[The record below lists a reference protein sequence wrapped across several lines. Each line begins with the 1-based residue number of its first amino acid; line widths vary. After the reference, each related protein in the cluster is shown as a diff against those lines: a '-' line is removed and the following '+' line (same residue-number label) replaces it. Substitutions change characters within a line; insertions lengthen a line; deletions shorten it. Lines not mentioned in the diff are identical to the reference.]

1 MEFQLSHRSIP
12 PIFSTES
19 IRTQFDDIG
28 PRIEKVVSQII
39 EKINNKEIKT
49 AKGFNKHEL
58 IQSLEK
64 MIFDRFKLKVHVI
77 THLASAAI
85 IPFYSN
91 KNHIFLHEMFRGNL
105 NIKDQNKLLKEFDQK
120 KGSVNLEK
128 ATVDG
133 IFSQYDHPL
142 YLNFHELVE
151 KLNLSAPEITA
162 AILHELGHAFYACY
176 YSDRTDRTNQV
187 LAGIIRYNAS
197 DEKGDIEY
205 IYREISKISQ
215 SIQKE
220 DIDKILNGPRTV
232 ASVSFFKI
240 VTEVVKSQTVNDSYN
255 ESAFEQRADNF
266 ASRFGYGKQLVLTL
280 EKIHADSFDKN
291 LNKRIMVQIG
301 YMLPTAIYFAA
312 FAVSALSFSFLGV
325 LGMILYGF
333 FLNIFIQLPREDN
346 RVFTY
351 DDLKIRYLRIRQDI
365 IDQLKEIKEDKE
377 VVKQMLESIYLID
390 EAVKTTAILRVL
402 PSVISNFIFSNAR
415 QTVKSINHQQLLEA
429 LASSDLFVK
438 SAELRLKA

>member
-142 YLNFHELVE
+142 YLNFYTLIELY
-151 KLNLSAPEITA
+151 KMSSAEITA
-162 AILHELGHAFYACY
+162 IILHELGHAFYACY
-176 YSDRTDRTNQV
+176 YSDRTDRTNQI
-187 LAGIIRYNAS
+187 LASIVRHLNNT
-197 DEKGDIEY
+197 ETGDIEY
-205 IYREISKISQ
+205 IYREASKIS
-215 SIQKE
+215 SNIKKE
-220 DIDKILNGPRTV
+220 EIDKMINGPRTV
-232 ASVSFFKI
+232 ASASFFKVVSEI
-240 VTEVVKSQTVNDSYN
+240 VRSQTVNDTYN
-255 ESAFEQRADNF
+255 ETAFEQRADNF
-266 ASRFGYGKQLVLTL
+266 ASRFGYGKSLILSL
-280 EKIHADSFDKN
+280 EKISTGLDEKSLIVRTFVHLTSTVSTLILCF
-291 LNKRIMVQIG
+291 LLGVSI
-301 YMLPTAIYFAA
+301 LAA
-312 FAVSALSFSFLGV
+312 NFLGIIIF
-325 LGMILYGF
+325 GFYTTILF
-333 FLNIFIQLPREDN
+333 TLSREDI
-346 RVFTY
+346 RDYTY
-351 DDLKIRYLRIRQDI
+351 DDLKIRYLRVRQDI
-365 IDQLKEIKEDKE
+365 IDQLKEIKDDKE
-377 VVKQMLESIYLID
+377 VVKQMLDNIYTID
-390 EAVKTTAILRVL
+390 EAVKSTTVVRTFPAIV
-402 PSVISNFIFSNAR
+402 SNFIFSGAR
-415 QTVKSINHQQLLEA
+415 QAVKSIHEQQFLEA
-429 LASSDLFVK
+429 LASNDLFVK

>member
-28 PRIEKVVSQII
+28 PRIEAVITRII
-39 EKINNKEIKT
+39 KIIQNKEIKS
-49 AKGFNKHEL
+49 AKELSKHEL

-64 MIFDRFKLKVHVI
+64 MIFDRFKLKVHIV
-77 THLASAAI
+77 THLAPAAI
-85 IPFYSN
+85 IPFFSN
-91 KNHIFLHEMFRGNL
+91 KNHIFLHEIIRGRVSD
-105 NIKDQNKLLKEFDQK
+105 KDQNKLLKEFDQK

-151 KLNLSAPEITA
+151 KLNLSIPEITA
-162 AILHELGHAFYACY
+162 TILHELGHAFYACY

-187 LAGIIRYNAS
+187 LAGIIRHNTS
-197 DEKGDIEY
+197 NEKGDIEY
-205 IYREISKISQ
+205 IYREVSKISQ
-215 SIQKE
+215 NIQKE
-220 DIDKILNGPRTV
+220 DIDKFLNGPRTV

-266 ASRFGYGKQLVLTL
+266 ASRFGYGKQLVLAL
-280 EKIHADSFDKN
+280 EKIHVDSFDKN

-312 FAVSALSFSFLGV
+312 FAVSALSFSFLGI

>member
-77 THLASAAI
+77 THLAPAAI
-85 IPFYSN
+85 MPFYSN

-142 YLNFHELVE
+142 YLNFYTLIELY
-151 KLNLSAPEITA
+151 KMSSAEITA
-162 AILHELGHAFYACY
+162 IILHELGHAFYACY
-176 YSDRTDRTNQV
+176 YSDRTDRTNQI
-187 LAGIIRYNAS
+187 LASIVRHLNNT
-197 DEKGDIEY
+197 ETGDIEY
-205 IYREISKISQ
+205 IYREASKIS
-215 SIQKE
+215 SNIKKE
-220 DIDKILNGPRTV
+220 EIDKMINGPRTV
-232 ASVSFFKI
+232 ASASFFKVVSEI
-240 VTEVVKSQTVNDSYN
+240 VRSQTVNDTYN
-255 ESAFEQRADNF
+255 ETAFEQRADNF
-266 ASRFGYGKQLVLTL
+266 ASRFGYGKSLILSL
-280 EKIHADSFDKN
+280 EKISTGLAEKSLIVRTFVHLTS
-291 LNKRIMVQIG
+291 
-301 YMLPTAIYFAA
+301 TASTLILCFLLGVSILAA
-312 FAVSALSFSFLGV
+312 NFLG
-325 LGMILYGF
+325 IIIFGF
-333 FLNIFIQLPREDN
+333 YTTLLFTLSREDI
-346 RVFTY
+346 RDYTY
-351 DDLKIRYLRIRQDI
+351 DDLKIRYLRVRQDI
-365 IDQLKEIKEDKE
+365 IDQLKEIKDDKE
-377 VVKQMLESIYLID
+377 VVKQMLDNIYTID
-390 EAVKTTAILRVL
+390 EAVKSTTVVRTFPAIV
-402 PSVISNFIFSNAR
+402 SNFIFSGAR
-415 QTVKSINHQQLLEA
+415 QAVKSIHEQQFLEA
-429 LASSDLFVK
+429 LASNDLFVK

>member
-1 MEFQLSHRSIP
+1 MEFQLSHRSTL

-77 THLASAAI
+77 THLAPAAI
-85 IPFYSN
+85 MPFYSN

-142 YLNFHELVE
+142 YLNFHTLIELY
-151 KLNLSAPEITA
+151 KMSSAEITA
-162 AILHELGHAFYACY
+162 IILHELGHAFYACY
-176 YSDRTDRTNQV
+176 YSDRTDRTNQI
-187 LAGIIRYNAS
+187 LASMIRHLNNT
-197 DEKGDIEY
+197 ETGDIEY
-205 IYREISKISQ
+205 IYREASKIS
-215 SIQKE
+215 SNIKKE
-220 DIDKILNGPRTV
+220 EIDKMINGPRTV
-232 ASVSFFKI
+232 ASASFFKVVSEI
-240 VTEVVKSQTVNDSYN
+240 VRSQTVNDTYN
-255 ESAFEQRADNF
+255 ETAFEQRADNF
-266 ASRFGYGKQLVLTL
+266 ASRFGYGKSLVLSL
-280 EKIHADSFDKN
+280 EKISTGSGEKSLIVRTFVHLISSASTLILCF
-291 LNKRIMVQIG
+291 LLGVSI
-301 YMLPTAIYFAA
+301 LAA
-312 FAVSALSFSFLGV
+312 NFLGIIIF
-325 LGMILYGF
+325 GFYTTILF
-333 FLNIFIQLPREDN
+333 TLSREDT
-346 RVFTY
+346 RDYTY
-351 DDLKIRYLRIRQDI
+351 DDLKIRYLRVRQDI
-365 IDQLKEIKEDKE
+365 IDQLKEIKDDKE
-377 VVKQMLESIYLID
+377 VVKQMLDNIYTID
-390 EAVKTTAILRVL
+390 EAVKSTSVVRTVPAI
-402 PSVISNFIFSNAR
+402 ISNFIFSGAR
-415 QTVKSINHQQLLEA
+415 QAVSSIKEQQLLEA
-429 LASSDLFVK
+429 LASNDLFVK

>member
-77 THLASAAI
+77 THLAPAAI
-85 IPFYSN
+85 MPFYSN

-142 YLNFHELVE
+142 YLNFYTLIELY
-151 KLNLSAPEITA
+151 KMSSAEITA
-162 AILHELGHAFYACY
+162 IILHELGHAFYACY
-176 YSDRTDRTNQV
+176 YSDRTDRTNQI
-187 LAGIIRYNAS
+187 LASIVRHLNNT
-197 DEKGDIEY
+197 ETGDIEY
-205 IYREISKISQ
+205 IYREASKIS
-215 SIQKE
+215 SNIKKE
-220 DIDKILNGPRTV
+220 EIDKMINGPRTV
-232 ASVSFFKI
+232 ASASFFKVVSEI
-240 VTEVVKSQTVNDSYN
+240 VRSQTVNDTYN
-255 ESAFEQRADNF
+255 ETAFEQRADNF
-266 ASRFGYGKQLVLTL
+266 ASRFGYGKSLILSL
-280 EKIHADSFDKN
+280 EKISTGLDEKSLIVRTFVHLTS
-291 LNKRIMVQIG
+291 
-301 YMLPTAIYFAA
+301 TASTLILCFLLGVSILAA
-312 FAVSALSFSFLGV
+312 NFLGIIIF
-325 LGMILYGF
+325 GFYTTILF
-333 FLNIFIQLPREDN
+333 TLSREDI
-346 RVFTY
+346 RDYTY
-351 DDLKIRYLRIRQDI
+351 DDLKIRYLRVRQDI
-365 IDQLKEIKEDKE
+365 IDQLKEIKDDKE
-377 VVKQMLESIYLID
+377 VVKQMLDNIYTID
-390 EAVKTTAILRVL
+390 EAVKSTTVVRTFPAIV
-402 PSVISNFIFSNAR
+402 SNFIFSGAR
-415 QTVKSINHQQLLEA
+415 QAVKSIHEQQFLEA
-429 LASSDLFVK
+429 LASNDLFVK